1 MSATEELGLWL
12 YFSPLVGRG
21 VLKAGR
27 SGPLFAVGRRLP
39 GPAGGSLARMKIF
52 FAPIGV
58 VTGLLA
64 GIAAQK
70 AFERLWA
77 VIDDEEPPA
86 PDQRQVSIP
95 KLVAA
100 LLVEGAIFRLVK
112 GITDHGVR
120 SGVSRLTGRWPG
132 EGSAQAS

>member
-1 MSATEELGLWL
+1 
-12 YFSPLVGRG
+12 
-21 VLKAGR
+21 
-27 SGPLFAVGRRLP
+27 
-39 GPAGGSLARMKIF
+39 MKVF
-52 FAPIGV
+52 FAPIGIL
-58 VTGLLA
+58 TGLLA

-77 VIDDEEPPA
+77 LVDDQEPPA

-100 LLVEGAIFRLVK
+100 LLIEGAIFRLVK

-120 SGVSRLTGRWPG
+120 SGVTRLTGRWPG
-132 EGSAQAS
+132 EESAEAA